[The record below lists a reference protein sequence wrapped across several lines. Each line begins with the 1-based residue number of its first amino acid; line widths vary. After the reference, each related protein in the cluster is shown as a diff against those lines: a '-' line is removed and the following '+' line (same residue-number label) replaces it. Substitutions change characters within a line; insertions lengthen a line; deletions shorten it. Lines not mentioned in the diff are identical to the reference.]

1 MQLSPRRAS
10 AVALLEL
17 GIAVTR
23 LVRSEVVRSRATGLT
38 LVEFRAL
45 SVTEASPALPLKD
58 LALFMGLT
66 PATVSRL
73 AKRLV
78 RRGLLRRLPDAVD
91 GRRALFRLSEAGART
106 LGAAR
111 RVIEQLLEE
120 RLDDLP
126 PAQLAE
132 LRRVS
137 RLLLPRLDPNRGHHP

>member
-10 AVALLEL
+10 AVALLDL

-23 LVRSEVVRSRATGLT
+23 LVRAEVVRSRATGLT

-45 SVTEASPALPLKD
+45 SITEVSPALPLKD
-58 LALFMGLT
+58 MALYMGLT

-78 RRGLLRRLPDAVD
+78 RRGLLRRHADAAD
-91 GRRALFRLSEAGART
+91 RRRTLFRLSGAGARA
-106 LGAAR
+106 LASAR
-111 RVIEQLLEE
+111 RVIEGLLEE
-120 RLDDLP
+120 RLDGLTLSE
-126 PAQLAE
+126 LAE

-137 RLLLPRLDPNRGHHP
+137 RSLLPRLDTNGRNRS

>member
-1 MQLSPRRAS
+1 MQQSPRRAS

-23 LVRSEVVRSRATGLT
+23 LVRAEVVHSRATRLT

-78 RRGLLRRLPDAVD
+78 RRGLLRRLPDAD
-91 GRRALFRLSEAGART
+91 DRRRTLFRLSGAGARA
-106 LGAAR
+106 LVAAR
-111 RVIEQLLEE
+111 RVIQQLLEE
-120 RLDDLP
+120 RLDGLS

-137 RLLLPRLDPNRGHHP
+137 RDLLPRLAPDGGSHP